1 MRKIALAACA
11 FPANPIPSPC
21 RPETQSDPDA
31 KHSKG
36 ACVLE
41 YNLDVAEGGYKR
53 AVLVSVVEEAKP

>member
-1 MRKIALAACA
+1 MRKIAFAACA
-11 FPANPIPSPC
+11 FPANPISSPC
-21 RPETQSDPDA
+21 RPETQSDSDA

-41 YNLDVAEGGYKR
+41 YNLDVSEGGYKR